1 MGDGPRI
8 AVWHRDD
15 LRVRDNA
22 ALAAAARD
30 GAPQPVF
37 VFDPQF
43 YESGMACDARL
54 RFVHQSV
61 AALDAGYRDR
71 GSSLALRRGDPA
83 AVLDGLDGVDRV
95 YANRSVTGRYG
106 RERDE
111 RLFERDD
118 VAVFADDGVDRT
130 DRGRDDYDWQAQA
143 ESYFEREPREAP
155 TGLPANRIE
164 DTATVEDVEAEYGV
178 EPAKTGVQRGGESAA
193 WQRLRAFADAVGD
206 YPGGVSAPAEAEDR
220 TSRLSPYLAAGCLT
234 PRQVYRHVRGATGGG
249 GGGGRAV
256 SMFESRLYWNRHYS
270 QKLAD
275 WPGWLETAVN
285 PVYRGLYRSEHDREL
300 AAAWREGR
308 TGFPLVDASM
318 RALRGTGWLNFRMR
332 AMCATFYHYVLRC
345 WWRPGADHFYRH
357 LVDADPAINYTQWQT
372 QCNLTGVHPV
382 RVYNPRKQ
390 VRENDPD
397 GEFVREYV
405 PELRDF
411 PTEHLARPEKAPLA
425 VQDDCGVRIGED
437 YPRPVV
443 EFEARREAAREDYA
457 RLADRAREVVEHD
470 PEIRRRASLSRRGSR
485 GAGGDGDQPTREEQS
500 RLGDF

>member
-30 GAPQPVF
+30 GTPQPVF

-54 RFVHQSV
+54 RFLHQSV

-71 GSSLALRRGDPA
+71 GSSLALRHGDPA
-83 AVLDGLDGVDRV
+83 DVLDALDADRV
-95 YANRSVTGRYG
+95 YVNRSVTGRYG
-106 RERDE
+106 RQRDS
-111 RLFERDD
+111 RLFGRDD
-118 VAVFADDGVDRT
+118 VEVFADDGLNWSDR
-130 DRGRDDYDWQAQA
+130 DRDDYDWQAQA
-143 ESYFEREPREAP
+143 EAYFGREPSEPPVELAS
-155 TGLPANRIE
+155 NRIE
-164 DTATVEDVEAEYGV
+164 STSAVDAIEAEYGV
-178 EPAKTGVQRGGESAA
+178 DPEKSGVQRGGESAGR
-193 WQRLRAFADAVGD
+193 QRLRAFADAIGD
-206 YPGGVSAPAEAEDR
+206 YPGGISAPAEAEDR
-220 TSRLSPYLAAGCLT
+220 TSRLSPYLGVGCLT
-234 PRQVYRHVRGATGGG
+234 PRQVWQCVAAETG
-249 GGGGRAV
+249 GGGGRAA

-270 QKLAD
+270 QKLVD
-275 WPGWLETAVN
+275 WPGWLDTAVN
-285 PVYRGLYRSEHDREL
+285 PVYRGLYRSEHDTEL
-300 AAAWREGR
+300 AEAWRRGE

-318 RALRGTGWLNFRMR
+318 RALRETGWLNFRMR

-357 LVDADPAINYTQWQT
+357 LVDADAAINYTQWQT

-390 VRENDPD
+390 VREDDPD
-397 GEFVREYV
+397 GEFIREYV
-405 PELRDF
+405 PELRAF
-411 PTEHLARPEKAPLA
+411 PSEHLARPEKAPLS

-443 EFEARREAAREDYA
+443 DFEARRQQAREDYA

-470 PEIRRRASLSRRGSR
+470 PEIRRRASLSRRGGR
-485 GAGGDGDQPTREEQS
+485 APEDETGDQPTAEEQAS
-500 RLGDF
+500 LGDF

>member
-30 GAPQPVF
+30 GDPQPVF

-43 YESGMACDARL
+43 YESGMACDARK
-54 RFVHQSV
+54 RFVHQSI

-71 GSSLALRRGDPA
+71 GSSLALRHGDPER
-83 AVLDGLDGVDRV
+83 VLDDLDVDRV
-95 YANRSVTGRYG
+95 YVNRSVTGRYG
-106 RERDE
+106 RERDD

-118 VAVFADDGVDRT
+118 VEVFGDDGVDWT
-130 DRGRDDYDWQAQA
+130 DRARDDYDWQAQA
-143 ESYFEREPREAP
+143 EAYFQREPREPPAE
-155 TGLPANRIE
+155 LPANRIE
-164 DTATVEDVEAEYGV
+164 HTATVDDVEAEYGV
-178 EPAKTGVQRGGESAA
+178 EPEKTSVQRGGESAA
-193 WQRLRAFADAVGD
+193 WQRLRAFTDAIGD
-206 YPGGVSAPAEAEDR
+206 YPGGISAPAEAEER
-220 TSRLSPYLAAGCLT
+220 TSRLSPYLAFGCLT
-234 PRQVYRHVRGATGGG
+234 PRQVRQYVKRET

-275 WPGWLETAVN
+275 WPDWMETAVN
-285 PVYRGLYRSEHDREL
+285 PVYRGLYRSEHDEAL
-300 AAAWREGR
+300 AAAWREGH
-308 TGFPLVDASM
+308 TGYPMVDASM
-318 RALRGTGWLNFRMR
+318 RALRETGWLNFRMR
-332 AMCATFYHYVLRC
+332 ALCATFYHYVLRC
-345 WWRPGADHFYRH
+345 WWKPGADHFYRH
-357 LVDADPAINYTQWQT
+357 LVDADAAINYTQWQT

-390 VRENDPD
+390 VRENDPE
-397 GEFVREYV
+397 GEFVRQYV
-405 PELRDF
+405 PELRDL
-411 PTEHLARPEKAPLA
+411 PDEHLARPEKAPLS

-443 EFEARREAAREDYA
+443 EFEARREQAREDYA

-470 PEIRRRASLSRRGSR
+470 PEIRRRASLSQRGSP
-485 GAGGDGDQPTREEQS
+485 GPDGDDPGDRPTADEQAS
-500 RLGDF
+500 LGDF